1 MSHAAF
7 KSHEDAMK
15 WARVYARENVRPSD
29 KWEIVRIEE
38 AHEYR
43 VAIKFKSDGKL
54 IGYAE

>member
-1 MSHAAF
+1 MSHASF
-7 KSHEDAMK
+7 KTHEQALT
-15 WARVYARENVRPSD
+15 WAKVHARENVRPSD

-43 VAIKFKSDGKL
+43 VAIKFKSDGKF